1 MFTQGQLLFAVFF
14 VVVFIIAMI
23 YSYRKDI
30 KLHRKYYKG
39 SYIILLGF
47 FVFIGFLFFIKGY
60 LKH

>member
-1 MFTQGQLLFAVFF
+1 MFTQGQLLFAAFF

-23 YSYRKDI
+23 YSYRKDL
-30 KLHRKYYKG
+30 KLHRKFYKG
-39 SYIILLGF
+39 SYMILLGF